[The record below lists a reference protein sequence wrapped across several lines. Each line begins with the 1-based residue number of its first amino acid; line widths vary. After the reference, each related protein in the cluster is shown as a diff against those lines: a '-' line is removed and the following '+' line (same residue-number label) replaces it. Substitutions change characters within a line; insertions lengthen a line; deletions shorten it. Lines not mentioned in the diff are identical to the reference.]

1 MTSKPTTART
11 NRSRV
16 DPKALLT
23 KPRARGWIHLV
34 ATPLVL
40 IATML
45 SVAVPE
51 TFHERFSVAIF
62 GICSVVLFGSSAVYH
77 RGNWSPRVTAALR
90 RLDHSNI
97 FLLIAGTY
105 TPLAVMLLPESQMQL
120 LLTVIWIAALGGILM
135 RQFWIWAPRW
145 LYVPIYIALGWV
157 AVWYLPD
164 FYAAS
169 GGLVVTFIVLGGVF
183 YTLGAVVYAIKR
195 PNFFPY
201 SFGFHEIFHVCTVI
215 AWACHYVAILVS
227 M

>member
-1 MTSKPTTART
+1 MTSEPTTART

>member
-1 MTSKPTTART
+1 M
-11 NRSRV
+11 
-16 DPKALLT
+16 
-23 KPRARGWIHLV
+23 V
-34 ATPLVL
+34 ATPLAL

-51 TFHERFSVAIF
+51 TFTERLSVAIF

-77 RGNWSPRVTAALR
+77 RGNWSPRVMAALR

-105 TPLAVMLLPESQMQL
+105 TPLAVMLLPQSQMQL

-145 LYVPIYIALGWV
+145 VYVPIYIALGWV

-169 GGLVVTFIVLGGVF
+169 GGLVVSFIVLGGVF
-183 YTLGAVVYAIKR
+183 YTLGAVVYALKR

>member
-1 MTSKPTTART
+1 MTTDSTTTDTTPLSSHILELAQ
-11 NRSRV
+11 
-16 DPKALLT
+16 

-40 IATML
+40 IAAML
-45 SVAVPE
+45 AVAIPE
-51 TFHERFSVAIF
+51 TFSQRFSAAIF
-62 GICSVVLFGSSAVYH
+62 GISSVILFGTSAVYH
-77 RGNWSPRVTAALR
+77 RGSWSPRVFAALR

-105 TPLAVMLLPESQMQL
+105 TPLAVLSLEPAQMRI
-120 LLTVIWIAALGGILM
+120 LLTVIWSGAFLGIAL
-135 RQFWIWAPRW
+135 RQFWNTASRW

-169 GGLVVTFIVLGGVF
+169 GGFLIWCIVLGGVF
-183 YTLGAVVYAIKR
+183 YTLGAIVYALQW
-195 PNFFPY
+195 PNFFPS
-201 SFGFHEIFHVCTVI
+201 SFGSHEIFHCCTVI
-215 AWACHYVAILVS
+215 AWGCHYTAILAA

>member
-1 MTSKPTTART
+1 MTSKPTRARK
-11 NRSRV
+11 SRASI

-34 ATPLVL
+34 ATPLAL

-45 SVAVPE
+45 SVAVPD
-51 TFHERFSVAIF
+51 TFTERLSVAIF

-105 TPLAVMLLPESQMQL
+105 TPLAVMLLPRSQMQV

-145 LYVPIYIALGWV
+145 VYVPIYIALGWV
-157 AVWYLPD
+157 ALWYLPD

-169 GGLVVTFIVLGGVF
+169 GGIVVSFIVLGGVF
-183 YTLGAVVYAIKR
+183 YTLGALVYGLKR

-215 AWACHYVAILVS
+215 AWACHYVAIVAS

>member
-1 MTSKPTTART
+1 M
-11 NRSRV
+11 
-16 DPKALLT
+16 
-23 KPRARGWIHLV
+23 
-34 ATPLVL
+34 
-40 IATML
+40 
-45 SVAVPE
+45 
-51 TFHERFSVAIF
+51 
-62 GICSVVLFGSSAVYH
+62 VLFGSSAVYH

>member
-11 NRSRV
+11 NRSEV

-215 AWACHYVAILVS
+215 AWACHYVAILAS

>member
-215 AWACHYVAILVS
+215 AWACHYVAILAS

>member
-11 NRSRV
+11 NRSEV

>member
-1 MTSKPTTART
+1 MTSKQTTAST
-11 NRSRV
+11 SRQWLN
-16 DPKALLT
+16 PKNLLA

-34 ATPLVL
+34 ATPLAL

-51 TFHERFSVAIF
+51 TFNERLSVAIF

-105 TPLAVMLLPESQMQL
+105 TPLAVMLLPTRQMQL
-120 LLTVIWIAALGGILM
+120 LLTVIWSAALLGILM
-135 RQFWIWAPRW
+135 RQFWLSAPRW

-164 FYAAS
+164 FYATS
-169 GGLVVTFIVLGGVF
+169 GGFVVSFIVLGGVF

-201 SFGFHEIFHVCTVI
+201 SFGFHEIFHVCTVV
-215 AWACHYVAILVS
+215 AWACHYVSILAS